1 MKKRIVEVFV
11 CMLLIATVLPGTG
24 VAANWIEE
32 QRILPSDVKEGDF
45 VNWLVSLDGD
55 TALLGACGYGERMGT
70 AYVFHRSGS
79 TWTQEAMLQAPK
91 QSPDQLYFGSI
102 VSIDGDTALVGSVNS
117 VYVFIRSGT
126 TWTQQAKLLTSN
138 NYNYIVDT
146 NPISLDGDTALIGAN
161 GDMVYVFTRTGT
173 TWTQRATLQASDDDE
188 SQSYFG
194 KTVSLSGNTALIGA
208 YLERNDYGTDMGA
221 AYVFTRTGTT
231 WTQQA
236 KIVYPG
242 NQSSPAQFGWDV
254 SLDGDTA
261 LIGSKADSTYSAGW
275 STTAHGSAFVY
286 TRTGNTWTLQQKLEA
301 LDTEQHEYFGHSV
314 SLDGNKALIGVR
326 DYHGLLGAAYVF
338 IRSGTTWTQQ
348 AILEASDRQSGK
360 ADSFGW
366 MVSLSGNTALIGT
379 AENLGGADLD
389 TKVYVFVQSGETQP
403 NQSPTTSF
411 SWTPSNPIPDQTITF
426 DASASNDPD
435 GSITKYEWD
444 WNNDGT
450 YENSYTAS
458 TTTHTWS
465 QNGSYPVKLQVTDN
479 SGATNTKTLSVT
491 VGGGGGDGNGGT
503 DNKGTPGFELIVV
516 IGAIAVA
523 LFLWRKKRN
532 V

>member
-11 CMLLIATVLPGTG
+11 CMLIIAIVVSLTS

-45 VNWLVSLDGD
+45 VNWIVSLDGD
-55 TALLGACGYGERMGT
+55 TALLGACGANDRMGT
-70 AYVFHRSGS
+70 AYVFHQSDS

-91 QSPDQLYFGSI
+91 QSPDQLYFGST
-102 VSIDGDTALVGSVNS
+102 VSIDGDTALVGSVQS
-117 VYVFIRSGT
+117 VYVFTRSST
-126 TWTQQAKLLTSN
+126 TWTQQAKLQTSG
-138 NYNYIVDT
+138 NYNGYVDT
-146 NPISLDGDTALIGAN
+146 NPISLDGDTALIGAY

-173 TWTQRATLQASDDDE
+173 TWTQQATLQASDDDE
-188 SQSYFG
+188 NQSQFG
-194 KTVSLSGNTALIGA
+194 GTVSLSGNTAVIGA
-208 YLERNDYGTDMGA
+208 CYEHNDYGNDMGA

-242 NQSSPAQFGWDV
+242 NQSSPAMFGWSV

-261 LIGSKADSTYSAGW
+261 LIGSYADNTYSAGW
-275 STTAHGSAFVY
+275 STTAHGSVFVY
-286 TRTGNTWTLQQKLEA
+286 TRAGTTWTLQQKLEA
-301 LDTEQHEYFGHSV
+301 SDTEEHEYFGYSV

-348 AILEASDRQSGK
+348 QKLQASDRQTGENEN
-360 ADSFGW
+360 FGW

-379 AENLGGADLD
+379 AEQRGGADLD
-389 TKVYVFVQSGETQP
+389 TKVYVFVQRGETQP
-403 NQSPTTSF
+403 NQSPAASF
-411 SWTPSNPIPDQTITF
+411 TWAPSNPIPDQTITF

-435 GSITKYEWD
+435 GSITTYKWD

-450 YENSYTAS
+450 YENSYAVP

-479 SGATNTKTLSVT
+479 SGATSIKTLSVT
-491 VGGGGGDGNGGT
+491 VGGGGGSGNSDT
-503 DNKGTPGFELIVV
+503 DNKGTPGFELVFV
-516 IGAIAVA
+516 IGAIVIA
-523 LFLWRKKRN
+523 LFLWRKKRKA
-532 V
+532 